1 LSASEQQ
8 ESLPFELPAVDL
20 ERQAVDVWRGF
31 EYQLFQ
37 ALHAWLRLPEN
48 AFLFLEVA
56 EDHATY
62 AETQIEQTQVKDL
75 SENLTLR
82 SEAATGLLESHWR
95 LQEANPTLE
104 VTSVL
109 LTTAKSGKERGVLF
123 PDNKGG
129 LEHWRVVAREG
140 TDVAPLRNFLKT
152 LDLST
157 DLKNFIQ
164 ESTDEQFRE
173 RLIRPIKW
181 ICASEDLETIRQ
193 SVLDSLVYLGNERQ
207 VPTSE
212 SERACDSLLAEL
224 RTVILRKEVRK
235 VTKADLLRAFEKATF
250 VSVPRAVADEYLRSA
265 GTSNV
270 LSINASGAAVRDVSR
285 IPLPPRIARRSDLV
299 ADMLTLSATKG
310 ILWLYGS
317 SGLGKTTLALLMGK
331 TTPEKWLFL
340 DLRECPPLEIQH
352 RILTTAHS
360 LAHGG
365 IRGVIVD
372 DYPVDESRS
381 TLLTLAQLTMEA
393 YLQDVAVVFTTTR
406 KPPPT
411 VVSRLGEE
419 NVELRELPYLSEEE
433 VAELV
438 IEAGGDASQWAKVIH
453 LFCHGH
459 PQLIDA
465 RIAGLKSRNWPAS
478 EILGDVAP
486 IFNSKEVRE
495 EKDAIRLRLMKELPE
510 RASELLCRLSL
521 ATNGFDRS
529 LAMAVADAQVPVSRP
544 GDAFTYL
551 LGPWI
556 EARGEDNYAFS
567 PLVSGCGSS
576 ALSATQQSVVR
587 KSIVKNLIERH
598 PFPAEQLG
606 QLLINAFI
614 EKDVNGLLWFAEAMQ
629 QYALSD
635 WKMFK
640 LLAREVS
647 FLVAFSIT
655 DPLFE
660 SNGYISALLRVIQCF
675 VAVETEVSKVP
686 AIFDRMIQECRQIAD
701 NQVSAG
707 LLFMAVSRV
716 LMQQGIG
723 LSPKQWLPLV
733 IELPRLLKTCSPMG
747 ATFAQAIKEE
757 PYEWSLDQFLFVV
770 QASSLPNIDALANLF
785 DQLNQMKTDSRKYF
799 LSALSRDTRSRRLAV
814 DNAWLNET
822 KKGTLDGSVAAEQ
835 YQQLS
840 ERARSWGEV
849 DLLIDCLCAQAVML
863 DEYADRPQDALTLLD
878 ESIKDLG
885 ADHRLLRRRQVVLVG
900 QGEHEAALQAFP
912 NIEDGYA
919 HDAIDRMY
927 SLRDAGRS
935 ASETGKFS
943 EARRYFCEASAAADD
958 ASQSLIPMS
967 AGLLADAAFVAF
979 QENDFLNALTLL
991 KQAILKAEKIDP
1003 DATGLDKYCL
1013 IILGHISAWMLER
1026 VEAGPT
1032 ILELQ
1037 AGVCS
1042 NPNPGEEILQRD
1054 APRPLMLWY
1063 QLAIL
1068 EVKLCINVGALR
1080 ELRQRTRETGLFA
1093 LEHLLARS
1101 QLIAAIKLLEPDELL
1116 RILPN
1121 YFAFNALLGKMD
1133 VKSVNVMTEPVN
1145 LPIAPVMKRQWN
1157 EENHRWFLEN
1167 AVISFSLLAIASE
1180 KETAQDTLI
1189 DRLANSFTPGTKIA
1203 NFLTTLTAEVKEFP
1217 TENLNVAGAA
1227 CASVLRKAKVQ
1238 VTPEQ
1243 ALRLTYYLWGWLQN
1257 LDYRS
1262 CIENDVARCISS
1274 IWQRLISECRCM
1286 LINPTSNIPPIE
1298 SILEGSTT
1306 GVERLAALA
1315 LAAEKATSTSFTS
1328 SMREELQ
1335 EFLETTK

>member
-1 LSASEQQ
+1 MSASEQH

-62 AETQIEQTQVKDL
+62 VQTQIEQTQVKDL
-75 SENLTLR
+75 SETLTLR
-82 SEAATGLLESHWR
+82 SEASINLLESHWR
-95 LQEANPTLE
+95 LQEANPTIE

-109 LTTAKSGKERGVLF
+109 LTTAKSGKERSVSF

-140 TDVAPLRNFLKT
+140 TDVTPLRNFLKT

-157 DLKNFIQ
+157 DLKKFIQ
-164 ESTDEQFRE
+164 ESTDEQFRK

-181 ICASEDLETIRQ
+181 ICACEDLETIRQ

-207 VPTSE
+207 VPSSE

-224 RTVILRKEVRK
+224 RSVILRKEVRK
-235 VTKADLLRAFEKATF
+235 VNKADLLRAFEKATY
-250 VSVPRAVADEYLRSA
+250 VSVPRAVADGYLRSA
-265 GTSNV
+265 ETSNS
-270 LSINASGAAVRDVSR
+270 LAINASSGIVRDVSR
-285 IPLPPRIARRSDLV
+285 IPLPPRVARRTELV

-331 TTPEKWLFL
+331 ATQEKWIFV
-340 DLRECPPLEIQH
+340 DLRECPALEVQL
-352 RILTTAHS
+352 RILATAQS
-360 LAHGG
+360 LAQGG
-365 IRGVIVD
+365 VRGVIVD
-372 DYPVDESRS
+372 DYPMDNSRS
-381 TLLTLAQLTMEA
+381 ALLSLAQLTMEA
-393 YLQDVAVVFTTTR
+393 HLQDAAVVLTTTR

-419 NVELRELPYLSEEE
+419 NVEIREIPYLSEDE

-438 IEAGGDASQWAKVIH
+438 TNAGGEASQWAKVIH
-453 LFCHGH
+453 LFCQGH
-459 PQLIDA
+459 PQLVDA
-465 RIAGLKSRNWPAS
+465 RIAGLKNRNWPPS
-478 EILGDVAP
+478 EILSDIAP
-486 IFNSKEVRE
+486 IFNSREVKE
-495 EKDAIRLRLMKELPE
+495 EKDAIRLRLMKELSE
-510 RASELLCRLSL
+510 SASELLCRLSL

-529 LAMAVADAQVPVSRP
+529 LAMAVAEAQVAVSRP

-556 EARGEDNYAFS
+556 EARGEDSFALS

-576 ALSATQQSVVR
+576 SLSATQQSVVR
-587 KSIVKNLIERH
+587 KCIVRNLIERH

-606 QLLINAFI
+606 QLLINAYI
-614 EKDVNGLLWFAEAMQ
+614 EKEVNGLLWFAQAMQ

-635 WKMFK
+635 WKMFR

-647 FLVAFSIT
+647 FFVAFSTT

-660 SNGYISALLRVIQCF
+660 SDEFISALLRAIQCF
-675 VAVETEVSKVP
+675 VSIETDVSKVP
-686 AIFDRMIQECRQIAD
+686 AIFDRMVQECRQIAD
-701 NQVSAG
+701 KQVSAG

-716 LMQQGIG
+716 LMKQGIG
-723 LSPKQWLPLV
+723 LSPKQWLPLI
-733 IELPRLLKTCSPMG
+733 IELPKLLNTCGPMG
-747 ATFAQAIKEE
+747 VTLAETIKEE
-757 PYEWSLDQFLFVV
+757 PYEWSLDEFLFVL
-770 QASSLPNIDALANLF
+770 QASSLPSIDELTNLF
-785 DQLNQMKTDSRKYF
+785 DQLNQMEADNRKRL

-822 KKGTLDGSVAAEQ
+822 KKGTLDGSVAAGQ
-835 YQQLS
+835 FQQLS
-840 ERARSWGEV
+840 EMAKSWGEG

-863 DEYADRPQDALTLLD
+863 DEYADRAQDALSLLD

-885 ADHRLLRRRQVVLVG
+885 PDHRLLRRRQVVLVG

-912 NIEDGYA
+912 SIEDGYA

-943 EARRYFCEASAAADD
+943 EARRYFCEASAAADA

-967 AGLLADAAFVAF
+967 SGLLADAAFVAF
-979 QENDFLNALTLL
+979 QEDDFANALTLL

-1003 DATGLDKYCL
+1003 DPAGLDKYCL

-1026 VEAGPT
+1026 VEAAPAV
-1032 ILELQ
+1032 LELQ

-1042 NPNPGEEILQRD
+1042 NPNPNEAILQRD
-1054 APRPLMLWY
+1054 APTHLMLWY

-1068 EVKLCINVGALR
+1068 EVRLCVNVGALL
-1080 ELRQRTRETGLFA
+1080 ELRQRIGETGLFA
-1093 LEHLLARS
+1093 MEHLLARS
-1101 QLIAAIKLLEPDELL
+1101 QVIAAIELLEPDQLL
-1116 RILPN
+1116 RLLPN
-1121 YFAFNALLGKMD
+1121 YFAFNVLLGEMD
-1133 VKSVNVMTEPVN
+1133 ATSVNVITTPVK
-1145 LPIAPVMKRQWN
+1145 LPIAPVKKRQWN
-1157 EENHRWFLEN
+1157 EENHLWFLEN
-1167 AVISFSLLAIASE
+1167 AVISFSLLAIASD
-1180 KETAQDTLI
+1180 KESAQDTLI
-1189 DRLANSFTPGTKIA
+1189 DRLANSFAPGTKVA
-1203 NFLTTLTAEVKEFP
+1203 NFLTTLTAEVREFP
-1217 TENLNVAGAA
+1217 IENPNAVGAA
-1227 CASVLRKAKVQ
+1227 CASVLRRAKVQ
-1238 VTPEQ
+1238 VAPEQ
-1243 ALRLTYYLWGWLQN
+1243 ALRLTYYSWGWLQKF
-1257 LDYRS
+1257 DYRS
-1262 CIENDVARCISS
+1262 SIENDVARCISS

-1286 LINPTSNIPPIE
+1286 LISPTSNIPPIE
-1298 SILEGSTT
+1298 SILKGSTT
-1306 GVERLAALA
+1306 GVKRLAALA
-1315 LAAEKATSTSFTS
+1315 LAAEKATSTSFTPF
-1328 SMREELQ
+1328 MREELR
-1335 EFLETTK
+1335 EFLEKTK